1 MLAAQRHALI
11 LAAVRAQGVVPLSA
25 LARRLGVTP
34 VTVRRDVTALAD
46 QGLVERVHGG
56 VTLPRRAP
64 QPEAAPPRSAFGALA
79 PRALV
84 GMVTPSVDYY
94 WPQVIQGAQTAAAA
108 AEARLV
114 LRGSSYD
121 PADDR
126 VHIAKLVERGV
137 QALLV
142 APSTAGQAGVAL
154 LRWLGSLP
162 IPVVLMERLP
172 PPKLATLAMDSVVT
186 AHAFGAG
193 LAVRHLVTL
202 GHDRIGLV
210 TSRYSPTSHALGV
223 GWAETSELLGLPS
236 AAHEIVPAYGSAGWA
251 EEYDALLLRSMD
263 AGLRALVVHSDR
275 EAIGV
280 LERARELGLT
290 VPGDLAVVSYDDEV
304 AAASDPPV
312 TAVRPAKHQL
322 GAIAAELALARLAGG
337 AERPVHRVEL
347 WPLLVIRESC
357 GSAPEPPVD
366 TLAVDCP

>member
-1 MLAAQRHALI
+1 MLAAQRHAMI
-11 LAAVRAQGVVPLSA
+11 LAAVRAQGVVPLSG

-34 VTVRRDVTALAD
+34 VTVRRDVTVLAD

-56 VTLPRRAP
+56 VTLPSRPP
-64 QPEAAPPRSAFGALA
+64 QPDPALPHSAFGPLA
-79 PRALV
+79 TRALI
-84 GMVTPSVDYY
+84 GMVVPSVEYY
-94 WPQVIQGAQTAAAA
+94 YPQVIQGAQSAAAA

-126 VHIAKLVERGV
+126 IHVAKLVERGV

-142 APSTAGQAGVAL
+142 APSTGGQAGAAL

-162 IPVVLMERLP
+162 IPVVLMERRP
-172 PPKLATLAMDSVVT
+172 PARLATLPMDGVVT

-193 LAVRHLVTL
+193 LGVRHLVTL

-210 TSRYSPTSHALGV
+210 TSRFSPTSEALRIGWSETVEALGMPT
-223 GWAETSELLGLPS
+223 AP
-236 AAHEIVPAYGSAGWA
+236 HEIVPGYGSAGWA
-251 EEYDALLLRSMD
+251 QEYDAMLLRYT
-263 AGLRALVVHSDR
+263 AERVHALVVHSDR

-280 LERARELGLT
+280 LERARELGLM
-290 VPGDLAVVSYDDEV
+290 VPGDLAVVSYDDEL

-322 GAIAAELALARLAGG
+322 GTIAAELALARLAGS
-337 AERPVHRVEL
+337 ADRPVHRVEL

-357 GSAPEPPVD
+357 GSTPVVD
-366 TLAVDCP
+366 VGAVDCP